1 MIYLDDG
8 ATSFYKPPTVEKAM
22 IRALRSCTNP
32 GRGGY
37 PMADNAARIVYGCRC
52 AAGEM
57 FDCAPEQVV
66 FTKNCTE
73 GLNMA
78 IRTLVHPGDRVVIE
92 STTGGI
98 LSSPILGKPG
108 TTLDGMIIF
117 SIART
122 PSSNSGLLLAL
133 DTVTGT
139 PAWEYELAGSTWS
152 SPIALHTE
160 DGIGYIVACDSQG
173 NVNLHEATTG
183 NLLSFQNA
191 GFGIDASPAAFE
203 NTIIVGTN
211 GQIICAFTVE

>member
-37 PMADNAARIVYGCRC
+37 PMANNAARIVYGCRC

-78 IRTLVHPGDRVVIE
+78 IRTLVHPGDRVVISGFE
-92 STTGGI
+92 HNAVTRP
-98 LSSPILGKPG
+98 LRALGA
-108 TTLDGMIIF
+108 DVV
-117 SIART
+117 IAGRKLFDWQNT
-122 PSSNSGLLLAL
+122 INAFDPPPPAAACGVALAL
-133 DTVTGT
+133 
-139 PAWEYELAGSTWS
+139 P
-152 SPIALHTE
+152 SP
-160 DGIGYIVACDSQG
+160 
-173 NVNLHEATTG
+173 
-183 NLLSFQNA
+183 
-191 GFGIDASPAAFE
+191 SPAHAR
-203 NTIIVGTN
+203 GTRPR
-211 GQIICAFTVE
+211 C